1 MEKCDTIILFDL
13 PTEVCLDG
21 AKSRIGTEREDLP
34 WIETEETFESEFK
47 QWIVEFSNKSLPEI
61 YNLLEKYNDKKIV
74 IFKSRLEAN
83 LYLKNL

>member
-1 MEKCDTIILFDL
+1 M

-83 LYLKNL
+83 LYLKICKIE

>member
-1 MEKCDTIILFDL
+1 M

>member
-1 MEKCDTIILFDL
+1 M

-61 YNLLEKYNDKKIV
+61 
-74 IFKSRLEAN
+74 
-83 LYLKNL
+83 